1 MPQIYDTKVQS
12 MEVEE
17 LKKSDLHYLYSVCT
31 GKKNF
36 SNNLSFGPDEEADV
50 NFGAYEK
57 NQGQDHDAGFDS
69 FMTGVVFSSL
79 AKYIEIGKMLDKIDE
94 S

>member
-12 MEVEE
+12 TAVDH